1 MIPISEEL
9 GISITVLSSATT
21 VAMAAIALSMPV
33 LSKIYAKY
41 ESKKLMTL
49 AVTFVVLSLAIKALA
64 SSVVLFYI
72 ATVLQGIAF
81 GITYNL
87 APVILTNKWF
97 KKKAGT
103 VLSLIALVGTP
114 VCMVFTSLGGWF
126 IDNHGW
132 RACLWMFAA
141 VTVVLCIP
149 CLLLIKNKPEDMGLL
164 PYGYESEGEKEG
176 ETKVALK
183 GLPISKAVKSL
194 AFWAMGL
201 AVDMMAIANTFSG
214 YLASYVQDMGYSIT
228 VSGFV
233 STALLEGGMASKLF
247 IGPMLDKKPS
257 SATCAVLL
265 CGLVSVLALI
275 VLGKAGVAV
284 IIISAALFGVS
295 YDGMNVCFAQVV
307 REMFGDLD
315 YEAIFADSVV
325 FISVFGALV
334 WTIFGV
340 FVDLFGFA
348 SAPYVSII
356 CFVLCIAMLLLAVK
370 DAQKKKSEWEE
381 K

>member
-1 MIPISEEL
+1 MAIACAIAMCPASAVLFDAAGLFLIPISEEL

-126 IDNHGW
+126 IDNHG
-132 RACLWMFAA
+132 
-141 VTVVLCIP
+141 
-149 CLLLIKNKPEDMGLL
+149 
-164 PYGYESEGEKEG
+164 
-176 ETKVALK
+176 
-183 GLPISKAVKSL
+183 
-194 AFWAMGL
+194 
-201 AVDMMAIANTFSG
+201 
-214 YLASYVQDMGYSIT
+214 
-228 VSGFV
+228 
-233 STALLEGGMASKLF
+233 
-247 IGPMLDKKPS
+247 
-257 SATCAVLL
+257 
-265 CGLVSVLALI
+265 
-275 VLGKAGVAV
+275 
-284 IIISAALFGVS
+284 
-295 YDGMNVCFAQVV
+295 
-307 REMFGDLD
+307 
-315 YEAIFADSVV
+315 
-325 FISVFGALV
+325 
-334 WTIFGV
+334 
-340 FVDLFGFA
+340 
-348 SAPYVSII
+348 
-356 CFVLCIAMLLLAVK
+356 
-370 DAQKKKSEWEE
+370 
-381 K
+381 